1 MESEY
6 DGASVQQS
14 SSYDNCP
21 SQTSEGVFDA
31 KEKEIGNKLYLAK
44 LEELSKRKEEIK
56 GKKEDAEINESEAH
70 EEYILGIINSLNK
83 KLLESGLKKIS
94 PYIIQKVA
102 FKEYRLIC
110 ENILNEYGKVNWEF
124 VKDGLDSEIQKVFN
138 FREKRTFD
146 SAVEDLR
153 KKLEEKDPETFSP
166 KYIEEN
172 FKKIYEFFKYNIRN
186 EDGEIDWKRI
196 VAELGPIGK
205 RFESRYKIKGLK
217 DALNLLQ
224 GVLFQSDVPISIR
237 ELEKINPAL
246 YDFFRCNEKND
257 LGIIDWEK
265 IKNLIDPEL
274 REKLKLPRE
283 YFKKKYITQLDGFIL
298 NNGQSIITPTYLSK
312 HCKGIF
318 NKLAVC
324 FRDANGDI
332 DWRNIAAKLS
342 SEAKDKFKFNRTKE
356 SALKELNYLLKEKNP
371 NKINSRYIKQLDSNL
386 FDFISKN
393 FKNVSGYID
402 WPLIVNHLSND
413 LRLRFAYPV
422 RYDRSLPDEQYED
435 GAEVEKML
443 NENNKY
449 LYTFFQASGTED
461 LEKRNEICLSLI
473 ELAKKGNKAAETKL
487 IDLTYFLVDKWAETI
502 PSFRVLKFH
511 KETCYEIIRRC
522 IYNYKIKG
530 PFIGYVFAS
539 LKKAALG
546 LEQMNEFSHN
556 EHIDY
561 KKSSFVE

>member
-1 MESEY
+1 MKKL
-6 DGASVQQS
+6 QQYYIFKIATTRLKNS
-14 SSYDNCP
+14 NYKIDLSIKDARRYGEIVSMGD
-21 SQTSEGVFDA
+21 SQMFRSLRNIKGINIDEQNIQELF
-31 KEKEIGNKLYLAK
+31 
-44 LEELSKRKEEIK
+44 LERKRIKRKKSSEENLKRLIEIDQK
-56 GKKEDAEINESEAH
+56 IDDYLFIPEIISIFVEDKNH
-70 EEYILGIINSLNK
+70 Y
-83 KLLESGLKKIS
+83 KKI
-94 PYIIQKVA
+94 
-102 FKEYRLIC
+102 
-110 ENILNEYGKVNWEF
+110 GK
-124 VKDGLDSEIQKVFN
+124 
-138 FREKRTFD
+138 
-146 SAVEDLR
+146 
-153 KKLEEKDPETFSP
+153 
-166 KYIEEN
+166 
-172 FKKIYEFFKYNIRN
+172 
-186 EDGEIDWKRI
+186 
-196 VAELGPIGK
+196 
-205 RFESRYKIKGLK
+205 
-217 DALNLLQ
+217 
-224 GVLFQSDVPISIR
+224 
-237 ELEKINPAL
+237 
-246 YDFFRCNEKND
+246 
-257 LGIIDWEK
+257 
-265 IKNLIDPEL
+265 
-274 REKLKLPRE
+274 
-283 YFKKKYITQLDGFIL
+283 DGFIL

-449 LYTFFQASGTED
+449 FYTFFQASGTED

-473 ELAKKGNKAAETKL
+473 ELAKKGNKTAETKL